1 MRNGNLDNNYHIVLA
16 TDENIKYVEEFG
28 VMCGYDFKHDFN
40 AAYFKIN
47 ILICCNGLKVG

>member
-28 VMCGYDFKHDFN
+28 VICGYDFKHDFN
-40 AAYFKIN
+40 AA
-47 ILICCNGLKVG
+47 